1 METESKKRIDI
12 NKETSE
18 KNNDR
23 STDKKDIEQMPID
36 ERNLD

>member
-1 METESKKRIDI
+1 MESKKKIDI

-23 STDKKDIEQMPID
+23 PTDKKGK
-36 ERNLD
+36 NKCS